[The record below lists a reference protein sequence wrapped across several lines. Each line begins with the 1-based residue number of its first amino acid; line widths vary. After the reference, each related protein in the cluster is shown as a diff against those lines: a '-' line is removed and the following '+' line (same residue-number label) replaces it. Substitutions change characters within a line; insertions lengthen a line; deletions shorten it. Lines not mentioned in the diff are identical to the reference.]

1 MINNAV
7 LVYLNISGWTP
18 HTKDK
23 KASQE
28 VATAKGVKDQ
38 SMCRLRKSLFPRTDS
53 LKLIDQIE
61 ANARIFHY
69 KHTHAYMRDGWRILT
84 AVTHSE
90 YRQAMDGFKRQY
102 LDAVDKFQAEYS
114 VIMQK
119 ARENLGELFDEKDY
133 PGKETIKGR
142 FGFGVSYQPL
152 PASSALYELGFSI
165 EDADEMVAGMEQSLK
180 NSFRNAQN
188 KLWDD
193 LYDKLAKLEFRL
205 QDEKAH
211 IQEASLV
218 ALMEYAKTLPK
229 ITLFQDTVL
238 VSTAKKLEETLLG
251 TNAEML
257 KADTGHRQKIRE
269 QFKDYLNVANKYR
282 TADHVLAEQEESSAV
297 PEVAADLEEGLD
309 KVVVVVADAD
319 RSSNM

>member
-28 VATAKGVKDQ
+28 VAAAKGVKDQ

-61 ANARIFHY
+61 ANARMFHY

-84 AVTHSE
+84 AVTHAE
-90 YRQAMDGFKRQY
+90 YRQAMDDFKRQY
-102 LDAVDKFQAEYS
+102 LAAIEKFYSEYS

-119 ARENLGELFDEKDY
+119 ARENLGELFNEKDY
-133 PGKETIKGR
+133 PGQETIKGR

-152 PASSALYELGFSI
+152 PASGALYELGFSI

-193 LYDKLAKLEFRL
+193 LYDKIAKIEFRL

-218 ALMEYAKTLPK
+218 ALTEYAKTLPK

-238 VSTAKKLEETLLG
+238 VNTAKKLEATLAS

-269 QFKDYLNVANKYR
+269 QMKDHLNVANKYR
-282 TADHVLAEQEESSAV
+282 TADHVLAEQE
-297 PEVAADLEEGLD
+297 VAKTVTPVEAELDEGLD
-309 KVVVVVADAD
+309 TVIVTAD
-319 RSSNM
+319 RAKSL